1 MKSSTTARMSCPGP
15 PLRPLP
21 ALARVG
27 ALVAVAASL
36 CLLSGCGWSYAAK
49 PFPKAKKAD
58 DVQVYEINAAVPV
71 SKSVLTAN
79 DPCAVPTF
87 TLFHV
92 EEGSRT
98 IKDLQCETG
107 QTLSQS
113 RKDIDLGEFRA
124 FQAMN
129 VPMGEWYLLVDPT
142 NPEQLHKHV
151 VTNEQLVRLTKR
163 YTLRF
168 HHRMPDSGFMIYTFE
183 GTGPTSS
190 Q

>member
-1 MKSSTTARMSCPGP
+1 MKRI
-15 PLRPLP
+15 LIL
-21 ALARVG
+21 
-27 ALVAVAASL
+27 AVAMSL
-36 CLLSGCGWSYAAK
+36 LAGCGWSYAAK
-49 PFPKAKKAD
+49 PFPKAKKTD
-58 DVQVYEINAAVPV
+58 DVQVYEINAANPV
-71 SKSVLTAN
+71 KKSVLTAD
-79 DPCAVPTF
+79 DPCAVATF
-87 TLFHV
+87 TLFLV

-98 IKDLQCETG
+98 IKDLQCGTG
-107 QTLSQS
+107 QTVSQS

-151 VTNEQLVRLTKR
+151 VTNDQLVRLTKR

-183 GTGPTSS
+183 GTGPTSA

>member
-1 MKSSTTARMSCPGP
+1 MTRF
-15 PLRPLP
+15 
-21 ALARVG
+21 V
-27 ALVAVAASL
+27 LVAAVAAVL
-36 CLLSGCGWSYAAK
+36 GGCGWTYAAK
-49 PFPKAKKAD
+49 PFPKNKPPS
-58 DVQVYEINAAVPV
+58 DVQVIEINAASPPT
-71 SKSVLTAN
+71 KSVLSAD
-79 DPCAVPTF
+79 DPCAVSTF
-87 TLFHV
+87 TLFLV

-129 VPMGEWYLLVDPT
+129 VPLGEWYLLVDPT
-142 NPEQLHKHV
+142 NPEQMHKHV
-151 VTNEQLVRLTKR
+151 VTNEQLLRLTKR

-183 GTGPTSS
+183 GTGATTR